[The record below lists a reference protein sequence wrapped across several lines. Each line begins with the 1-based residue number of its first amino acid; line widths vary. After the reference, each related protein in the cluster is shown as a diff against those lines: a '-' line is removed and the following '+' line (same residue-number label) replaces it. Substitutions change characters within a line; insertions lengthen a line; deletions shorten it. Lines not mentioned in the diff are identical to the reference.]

1 MSARGKKAQSPKR
14 SRTMTETAA
23 EGAKALARNPPAEP
37 TPSLMRTKTS
47 AETAQDAAKFLKRS
61 KPAAAKGTRPP
72 AYRRERSAAAALVAR
87 SHHSR

>member
-1 MSARGKKAQSPKR
+1 MSTRGKKAQSPKR

-61 KPAAAKGTRPP
+61 KPAAAKGTPPP
-72 AYRRERSAAAALVAR
+72 AHRGERTAAPRVVA
-87 SHHSR
+87 HSR